1 MTGMDE
7 RLVRL
12 LVKPE
17 TPIAQA
23 LKAIDAAGDRI
34 AFVVDAYNT
43 LLGVVTD
50 GDIRRWV
57 IEGKRLD
64 GTVDA
69 MMTRSPIVLGSEQ
82 PLEVARRMM
91 IERRVE
97 CLPVVDASGKLVSA
111 VWWLDLFEERPVVH
125 QHIGLPVVIMAG
137 GRGTRLSPFTNI
149 LPKPLLP
156 LGDRTILEIIM
167 ERFANFGCTSFH
179 LSVNYKANLIRAYF
193 ADAELP
199 YDISYVSEDK
209 PLGTAG
215 SLAMLRDTL
224 NTTFFVTNCDIL
236 VEADYADILRYH
248 RDSENLITL
257 VASMKN
263 FTIPY
268 GVAETVEGGALV
280 ELTEKP
286 EFNFLVSTGF
296 YVLEPEVLEDI
307 EADEFSHITDVI
319 NRYLAAGRKV
329 GVYPV
334 SEGAWLD
341 IGELDALKET
351 LQHLGIG

>member
-1 MTGMDE
+1 MDE

-12 LVKPE
+12 LVSPA

-34 AFVVDAYNT
+34 VFVVDVDHT

-50 GDIRRWV
+50 GDIRRWI

-64 GTVDA
+64 GTVEA
-69 MMTRSPIVLGSEQ
+69 MMTRNPIVLGHEQ
-82 PLEVARRMM
+82 PLDIARRMM
-91 IERRVE
+91 IDRRVE
-97 CLPVVDASGKLVSA
+97 CVPVVDAAGKLVSA
-111 VWWLDLFEERPVVH
+111 VWWLDLFEDRPVVH
-125 QHIGLPVVIMAG
+125 EHVGLPVVIMAG
-137 GRGTRLSPFTNI
+137 GRGARLSPFTNI

-156 LGDRTILEIIM
+156 LGDRTIIELIM
-167 ERFANFGCTSFH
+167 ERFANHGCTTFH

-193 ADAELP
+193 ADVELP
-199 YDISYVSEDK
+199 YDINYVSEDK

-215 SLAMLRDTL
+215 SLAMLKETL
-224 NTTFFVTNCDIL
+224 DTTFFVTNCDIL
-236 VEADYADILRYH
+236 VEADYASIVRYH
-248 RDSENLITL
+248 RESGNLITL

-263 FTIPY
+263 YTIPY
-268 GVAETVEGGALV
+268 GVAETAEGGALV
-280 ELTEKP
+280 TLTEKP

-296 YVLEPEVLEDI
+296 YVLEPQVLQDI
-307 EADEFSHITDVI
+307 EVDEFAHITDVI
-319 NRYLAAGRKV
+319 NRYLESGRKV